1 MARYNDKKEIRALY
15 DVTSPYFRALWGE
28 HIHHG
33 YWIRDDETREAAQ
46 IQLIDHL
53 AKIAE
58 IRPGSKILDVGCGM
72 GGSSIYLAKNYE
84 ADAAGIT
91 ISPVQVEMA
100 TESAAKQNV
109 KAKFML
115 MDADAMSFD
124 ELFDVVWSVESISHY
139 HDRER
144 FFSSAAQLLK
154 PDGTMAII
162 DWFKKA
168 NLDAAGYKRFI
179 RPIEKGMLIELET
192 MQDYEQQIKANGLK
206 ITHMDVMNE
215 NCARSWDIGLEIVKD
230 KTFWKAA
237 AEHGLMFVRFLRAF
251 AAMRAGFNSGNF
263 VLGLIVAR
271 KIPDA

>member
-1 MARYNDKKEIRALY
+1 MTRHNEKKEIRALY
-15 DVTSPYFRALWGE
+15 DVTSPYFRAMWGE

-33 YWIRDDETREAAQ
+33 YWIRGDETRETAQ

-58 IRPGSKILDVGCGM
+58 IRPGAKLLDIGCGM
-72 GGSSIYLAKNYE
+72 GGSSIYLARKYE
-84 ADAAGIT
+84 AEATGIT

-100 TESAAKQNV
+100 KESAAKQDV
-109 KAKFML
+109 KARFLL
-115 MDADAMSFD
+115 MDADAMKFE

-168 NLDAAGYKRFI
+168 NLDTAVYKRFI
-179 RPIEKGMLIELET
+179 RPIEKGMLIELGT
-192 MQDYEQQIKANGLK
+192 VQDYEQRIKANGLK
-206 ITHMDVMNE
+206 ITHTEVMNE